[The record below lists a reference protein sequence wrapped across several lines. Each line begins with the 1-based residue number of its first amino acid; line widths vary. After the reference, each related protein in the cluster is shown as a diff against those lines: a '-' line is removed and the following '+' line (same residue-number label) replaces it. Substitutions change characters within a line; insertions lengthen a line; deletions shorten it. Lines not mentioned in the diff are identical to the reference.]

1 MIRTEPWVRWGFM
14 WCSGQ
19 GEREESERPRQII
32 PNDQTNFTVWVL
44 SSSLAMIEGSMTY
57 FLLFT
62 GVCSALHQYYFV
74 DKSLT
79 WSDAQ
84 SHCRQYGGDLATVH
98 GPENQTRLVELGRKY
113 NSHLWIG
120 LYDDVESWTWSL
132 SENANY
138 SGGEVEPWSWPWR
151 GHEPNNVNGREGC
164 VAINIATYNW
174 VDVNCNVELLFFCF
188 DNNTKDATL
197 ADSGIV
203 LIQSKK
209 SWWDAQSYCREHHT
223 DLPSIRNLEENSL
236 FSKMNNPKANIW
248 IGLHRNLWS
257 TWSDGSDSSYRDWR
271 HRMPNNTER
280 TLTNCAMAHIYYGWQ
295 WRDYSCHLKF
305 KFICSAVRVKQ
316 SFRIK
321 LSSADID
328 PNDPEWSEAILKQ
341 LHGKL
346 KEKMVNNYFN
356 LTWTKA
362 PDGEIF
368 HNTRKDEKQQH
379 PEVADE
385 RCPPKVD

>member
-1 MIRTEPWVRWGFM
+1 IVPCVLPGCQCGNL
-14 WCSGQ
+14 CS
-19 GEREESERPRQII
+19 
-32 PNDQTNFTVWVL
+32 TV
-44 SSSLAMIEGSMTY
+44 
-57 FLLFT
+57 FP

-98 GPENQTRLVELGRKY
+98 GPENQTRLVEVARKY
-113 NSHLWIG
+113 NSHVWIG

-151 GHEPNNVNGREGC
+151 GHQPNNWEATEGC
-164 VAINIATYNW
+164 IAINRTTWLDA
-174 VDVNCNVELLFFCF
+174 NCNNQYSFSCF
-188 DNNTKDATL
+188 DNDTKDVAL
-197 ADSGIV
+197 SDSGFVYINE
-203 LIQSKK
+203 KK

-223 DLPSIRNLEENSL
+223 DLPSIRNIEEN
-236 FSKMNNPKANIW
+236 KMVSNMNAPTLIKW

-257 TWSDGSDSSYRDWR
+257 TWSDGSDTSYRDWKAG
-271 HRMPNNTER
+271 MPKNSHGTM
-280 TLTNCAMAHIYYGWQ
+280 TNCALAQTDYGWQ
-295 WRDYSCHLKF
+295 WSDYPCQNKY
-305 KFICSAVRVKQ
+305 KFICSVVPAMKK
-316 SFRIK
+316 SFRLK
-321 LSSADID
+321 FRSADID
-328 PNDPEWSEAILKQ
+328 PNDPELSEAILKQ

-346 KEKMVNNYFN
+346 KEKMVNEDLN

-379 PEVADE
+379 PEFADA
-385 RCPPKVD
+385 RCPLKVD